1 MHGIGNLVYEFAAR
15 PEVESI
21 ALGGSRAV
29 NLHDDKSDY
38 DVYIYLNR
46 ELDPLIRKDI
56 LSRFCSYMEI
66 DNQYWENEDDCVLSS
81 GPVVEMLY
89 RNLDDFAACV
99 SRVVDG
105 AQASNGYSTCM
116 WDNLLHSEILYDRAG
131 ALTRLQN
138 KYKIKYPERLR
149 QNIIEKNIRLLDGY
163 IPSYFDQIVKASER
177 MDIVS
182 VNHRITEFIASYF
195 DILFAYNEVTHP
207 GEKRLIAQAKAL
219 CKRLPDHFE
228 EDVTMIL
235 RHSYEIDLLVE
246 ALVSSIRNLKRM
258 LN

>member
-1 MHGIGNLVYEFAAR
+1 MQRIENLIHEFAER

-81 GPVVEMLY
+81 GPVIELLY
-89 RNLDDFAACV
+89 RRLDDFAASV
-99 SRVVDG
+99 SRVVDD
-105 AQASNGYSTCM
+105 AQASNGYTTCM

-131 ALTRLQN
+131 ALTNLQN
-138 KYKIKYPERLR
+138 KYNIKYPQRLR
-149 QNIIEKNIRLLDGY
+149 QNILDKNTRLLDGY

-182 VNHRITEFIASYF
+182 VNHRITEFLASYF

-219 CKRLPDHFE
+219 CKKLPDHFE
-228 EDVTMIL
+228 EDVNMIL
-235 RHSYEIDLLVE
+235 RHSYEMDLLIE

-258 LN
+258 LH

>member
-1 MHGIGNLVYEFAAR
+1 MHRIENLIQELSGR

-38 DVYIYLNR
+38 DLYVYLNR
-46 ELDPLIRKDI
+46 ELAPGTRKDI

-66 DNQYWENEDDCVLSS
+66 DNQYWEKEDDCILFS
-81 GPVVEMLY
+81 GPVIELLY
-89 RNLDDFAACV
+89 RRLDDFAA
-99 SRVVDG
+99 SIARVVDE
-105 AQASNGYSTCM
+105 AQASNGYTTCM
-116 WDNLLHSEILYDRAG
+116 WDNLLHSEILYDREG
-131 ALTRLQN
+131 ELTRLQN
-138 KYKIKYPERLR
+138 RYKIDYPESLR
-149 QNIIEKNIRLLDGY
+149 QNIIDKNTRLLDSY

-182 VNHRITEFIASYF
+182 VNHRITEYLASYF
-195 DILFAYNEVTHP
+195 DILFAYNRVTHP

-219 CKRLPDHFE
+219 CKELPEHFE
-228 EDVTMIL
+228 EDINMIL
-235 RHSYEIDLLVE
+235 RHSYEVDLLVE

-258 LN
+258 QH